1 MGMLWWSL
9 ETGPA
14 DGQNCDEATGM
25 LQRGK
30 TGVATD
36 GWTPCPVLSPL
47 LLGTPEPNNQI

>member
-14 DGQNCDEATGM
+14 DEQNYGEATGV

-30 TGVATD
+30 TGVVTV
-36 GWTPCPVLSPL
+36 G
-47 LLGTPEPNNQI
+47 